1 MALISCKECKEEVSS
16 TATKCPKCGFQISK
30 PKRSFM
36 GKVFKWFF
44 LLYNLLMIMWLAG
57 DVSVT
62 SAMSKTAVT
71 SAEQAGMAI
80 GAGIGISMTLGLWV
94 VGAIIFGL
102 PVLFTRPKH

>member
-1 MALISCKECKEEVSS
+1 
-16 TATKCPKCGFQISK
+16 
-30 PKRSFM
+30 M